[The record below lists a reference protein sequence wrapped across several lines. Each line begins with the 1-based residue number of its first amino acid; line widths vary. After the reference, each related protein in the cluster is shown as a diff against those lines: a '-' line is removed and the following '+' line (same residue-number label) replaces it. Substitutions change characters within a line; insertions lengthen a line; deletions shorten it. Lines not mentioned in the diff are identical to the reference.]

1 MRKKLCWVLAGTMLL
16 SAVIFG
22 GCGTK
27 KEKLTAE
34 SILEQVNEN
43 MDNIQSVS
51 GNMAM
56 NVDMKISESGL
67 GMNLSMGMDCDLE
80 MTMEPEIVH
89 MAGKLNLSLLG
100 LSMDMES
107 YTVTEGDKKTNYT
120 KMNNAWEKSEEDAED
135 VAGVGELFD
144 ELSSASEL
152 TLQKETE
159 KIDDK
164 EVYVLTAGV
173 SGESLNSFMGSVE
186 SMAEDAGELDLSG
199 VEADVTLR
207 VYKDEMLPA
216 AVSVEISDA
225 GSVVESDG
233 TKMEI
238 HSLSLELNY
247 SEFDTIESIE
257 IPEEALNSEV
267 SLEQKLED
275 VQEAVSNS
283 NGGDNADNLV
293 RLQEI
298 YGKAPE
304 YEHMGIG
311 YYFDGLEED
320 TIRDGYVPYEDNFV
334 QRDMGS
340 LTGVNHG
347 VSIRLSMMRA
357 NSATEALAGLL
368 EDYTKRL
375 ADKGLSILDSDTPS
389 AYEDDTVGLLPVVYL
404 NEEGRQIF
412 TILYA
417 DIRDD
422 GTVYMCAEMEF
433 DENGF
438 DDTTEALLAEIDDAY
453 ALNLSSIFIEG

>member
-1 MRKKLCWVLAGTMLL
+1 MKSMIKKVLSMMVCIVVFGTMLPV
-16 SAVIFG
+16 SASALEKGVYTASVVTSYYNPDTGKVDDG
-22 GCGTK
+22 GTANAALGEGMCRSATGT
-27 KEKLTAE
+27 TALVE
-34 SILEQVNEN
+34 YDGKNTWVTVRLLLQSNCKNVALYTRNGYNSYSKVN
-43 MDNIQSVS
+43 
-51 GNMAM
+51 
-56 NVDMKISESGL
+56 
-67 GMNLSMGMDCDLE
+67 
-80 MTMEPEIVH
+80 
-89 MAGKLNLSLLG
+89 
-100 LSMDMES
+100 
-107 YTVTEGDKKTNYT
+107 YTV
-120 KMNNAWEKSEEDAED
+120 
-135 VAGVGELFD
+135 
-144 ELSSASEL
+144 
-152 TLQKETE
+152 
-159 KIDDK
+159 
-164 EVYVLTAGV
+164 
-173 SGESLNSFMGSVE
+173 
-186 SMAEDAGELDLSG
+186 MAEDAGELDLSG
-199 VEADVTLR
+199 VEAAATLR

-257 IPEEALNSEV
+257 IPEEALNSA
-267 SLEQKLED
+267 SAEQETAGMQKMAD
-275 VQEAVSNS
+275 AQGKAEAQND
-283 NGGDNADNLV
+283 GDNADDLSG
-293 RLQEI
+293 LQGL

-320 TIRDGYVPYEDNFV
+320 MIRDGYVPYEDNFV

-347 VSIRLSMMRA
+347 VSIRLSMTRA

-389 AYEDDTVGLLPVVYL
+389 TDVDDTVGLLPAIYI
-404 NEEGRQIF
+404 NDEGRQIF
-412 TILYA
+412 TVLYA

-453 ALNLSSIFIEG
+453 ALDLSSIFIEE